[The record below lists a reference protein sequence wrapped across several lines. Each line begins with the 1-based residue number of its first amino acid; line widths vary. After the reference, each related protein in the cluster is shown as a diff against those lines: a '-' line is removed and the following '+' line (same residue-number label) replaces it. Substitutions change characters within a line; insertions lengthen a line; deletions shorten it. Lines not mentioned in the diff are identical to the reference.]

1 MLIITDRAGTIESTS
16 REGILRVYAYCIR
29 GEGGSCGKRARIMR
43 VRGGGDRD
51 NEDRE
56 GREQG

>member
-1 MLIITDRAGTIESTS
+1 
-16 REGILRVYAYCIR
+16 
-29 GEGGSCGKRARIMR
+29 MR
-43 VRGGGDRD
+43 VRGERRHGNEGTWGGDRD